1 MKLSSNVLYAYDL
14 KKIMEFLFNDDGKRN
29 NESEIVETYVSD
41 ESNGEL
47 ILANKQL
54 REVKSGDNSN
64 KSTIKY
70 DLIKFFMEQLN
81 NIYYNKDATYSIG
94 DDLTFN
100 TMLTNGFISEQNTQ
114 PTKKGKK

>member
-1 MKLSSNVLYAYDL
+1 MKMSNDILYAYDL
-14 KKIMEFLFNDDGKRN
+14 KKIMEYLFNDDGKRN

-41 ESNGEL
+41 ENSGEL

-70 DLIKFFMEQLN
+70 DLMKFFMDQLN
-81 NIYYNKDATYSIG
+81 GIVYNKDAVFSIG
-94 DDLTFN
+94 DDLVFN
-100 TMLTNGFISEQNTQ
+100 TMISNGFISEQKIPT
-114 PTKKGKK
+114 TKKGKK